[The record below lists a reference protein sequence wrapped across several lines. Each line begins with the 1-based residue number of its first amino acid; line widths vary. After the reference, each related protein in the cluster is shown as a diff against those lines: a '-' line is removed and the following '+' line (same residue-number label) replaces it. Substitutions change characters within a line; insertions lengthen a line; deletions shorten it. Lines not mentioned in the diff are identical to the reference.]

1 MEYETELL
9 AGMAECQLRIGDYA
23 QAHAHAGEAIELAR
37 KRTTRIAEC
46 RALIARAAAA
56 RMLGDDSAQVH
67 EDIERARELIE
78 QTGAAI
84 LRGALDEALAL
95 SAARAA

>member
-1 MEYETELL
+1 
-9 AGMAECQLRIGDYA
+9 
-23 QAHAHAGEAIELAR
+23 
-37 KRTTRIAEC
+37 
-46 RALIARAAAA
+46 
-56 RMLGDDSAQVH
+56 MLGDDSAQVH